1 MINSSST
8 ILNIKD
14 IPTAWIFEYYGNLS
28 EKLVGQDVKIKS
40 LFNPNERTPSFCIY
54 VYNNYYRFKDF
65 SSGKFGTAEQF
76 VQQLY
81 DISYGE
87 AINKIVSDY
96 SKFLTDGKI
105 TSDIDSFKKQ
115 AKYKITSFTKRS
127 WTIYD
132 AQYWMKYN
140 IGSTVLDYYN
150 VIPVS
155 KIVME
160 KEEDNDI
167 SKLDMT
173 LHMSYLYTRADG
185 TPYQLYSPLS
195 TSKKFLKVK
204 NYIQGTDQL
213 KFEKPNLIITSSLKD
228 MMCLSTFGF
237 NAEFVAP
244 TSETAVLPNGVITMY
259 KTKYDKIV
267 TLFDNDDAGKAA
279 ALKYELIYNIP
290 SVILPLSKDPSD
302 SVKDYGMDYT
312 RQTLYPLLKEGIKKY
327 ELDL

>member
-8 ILNIKD
+8 IVDIKD
-14 IPTAWIFEYYGNLS
+14 IPTTWIFEYYGNLS

-40 LFNPNERTPSFCIY
+40 LFNPDERTPSFCIY
-54 VYNNYYRFKDF
+54 VVSNYYRFKDF
-65 SSGKFGTAEQF
+65 SSGKHGTAEQF

-81 DISYGE
+81 GISYGD
-87 AINKIVSDY
+87 AVNKIISDY
-96 SKFLTDGKI
+96 SRYLSGGKI
-105 TSDIDSFKKQ
+105 TTDIDSFKKQ
-115 AKYKITSFTKRS
+115 AKYRITGFTKRS

-132 AQYWMKYN
+132 AQYWTKYN
-140 IGSTVLDYYN
+140 ISSAILDYYN

-155 KIVME
+155 KVVME
-160 KEEDNDI
+160 KEEDNLE
-167 SKLDMT
+167 SRLDMT

-195 TSKKFLKVK
+195 TTKKFLKVK

-237 NAEFVAP
+237 NAEYVAP
-244 TSETAVLPNGVITMY
+244 TSETAVLPTGVMSMY
-259 KTKYDKIV
+259 KAKYENII

-279 ALKYELIYNIP
+279 ALKYKVLYDVP

-302 SVKDYGMDYT
+302 SVKDFGLEKT
-312 RQTLYPLLKEGIKKY
+312 REVLYPLLKEAINK
-327 ELDL
+327 